1 MGEKEEQSTAIHI
14 SVSSYFRKVKKQNNI
29 SHESTSNQNSFFKKK
44 EISLK
49 QFLNTLKKKKVIEVW
64 IFGYPP
70 LDQELVKY
78 GLRDLASHWFH
89 ELSFTGIQ
97 PCPLTD
103 VLSVAIFAVPMLWS
117 SCNRDCMAY

>member
-49 QFLNTLKKKKVIEVW
+49 QFLNTLKKKK
-64 IFGYPP
+64 
-70 LDQELVKY
+70 L
-78 GLRDLASHWFH
+78 
-89 ELSFTGIQ
+89 
-97 PCPLTD
+97 
-103 VLSVAIFAVPMLWS
+103 
-117 SCNRDCMAY
+117 

>member
-14 SVSSYFRKVKKQNNI
+14 SVPSYFRKVKKQNNI

-44 EISLK
+44 EMFKAIPK
-49 QFLNTLKKKKVIEVW
+49 YFKKKKVIEVW

-117 SCNRDCMAY
+117 SSNRDCMAY